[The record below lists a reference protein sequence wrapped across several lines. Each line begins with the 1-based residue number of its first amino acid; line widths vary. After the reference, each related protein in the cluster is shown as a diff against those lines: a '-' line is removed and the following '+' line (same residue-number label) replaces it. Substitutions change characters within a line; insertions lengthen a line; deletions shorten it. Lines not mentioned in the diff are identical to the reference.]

1 MHFVI
6 GSTFIMYKVMTWMI
20 YEYNQLISFQVST
33 PADVEEGLRRQMIGE
48 NHDELV
54 MVLVVVVLMGSVM

>member
-1 MHFVI
+1 
-6 GSTFIMYKVMTWMI
+6 MI